1 MGTPGARGTPP
12 PPANCDSLV
21 EPDTLSRLTHFLW
34 SGEVEVVRR
43 NFARASDAELL
54 RASDADAFAEVY
66 DRYVGQVLAWARAR
80 VGEHAADLT
89 AEVFARAWLCRGR
102 FRDQDGAPA
111 LPWLLGIAGRRRLGL
126 PRMIALDG
134 NIDAVD
140 DPPGTG
146 CRVRPSSR
154 VSTREVATAQ
164 EMSAEK
170 GGRRVALLI
179 SRHVP
184 PVEFDRHDTEHVFP
198 VGLVWAR
205 PWFRELRF
213 PKPSSVH
220 WATRARPA
228 SVAPAGAGRAAR
240 GSRNRCEGVMTGFR
254 VRPSAALLPERAG
267 AARQPQLPV
276 VGRLLGR
283 GSSQQPFR

>member
-1 MGTPGARGTPP
+1 MGTPGARGTP

-140 DPPGTG
+140 ERLSLSETARQAVSSLSAGDRELLRL
-146 CRVRPSSR
+146 RVIEERPYREIATRLRCTPVAARLR
-154 VSTREVATAQ
+154 VS
-164 EMSAEK
+164 
-170 GGRRVALLI
+170 
-179 SRHVP
+179 
-184 PVEFDRHDTEHVFP
+184 
-198 VGLVWAR
+198 
-205 PWFRELRF
+205 
-213 PKPSSVH
+213 
-220 WATRARPA
+220 
-228 SVAPAGAGRAAR
+228 
-240 GSRNRCEGVMTGFR
+240 
-254 VRPSAALLPERAG
+254 
-267 AARQPQLPV
+267 
-276 VGRLLGR
+276 RLLRQLQCTLGGQR
-283 GSSQQPFR
+283 P